1 MMKKLEGEVS
11 DVLEYHVDG
20 DEDYGTLTCG
30 ADNDAEGEAQP
41 CTFLITPSVRW
52 EGETVRVKPPQSLKF
67 NFKDNSSA
75 LNAISTLLLYF
86 YDNGQRQ
93 KRCFWHLN

>member
-1 MMKKLEGEVS
+1 MLSIADWIAFYQSRANPAPARYWWKFETSAGNDEPAGDNHDQMMKKLEGEVS

-41 CTFLITPSVRW
+41 CTFLITPSVR
-52 EGETVRVKPPQSLKF
+52 
-67 NFKDNSSA
+67 
-75 LNAISTLLLYF
+75 
-86 YDNGQRQ
+86 
-93 KRCFWHLN
+93 

>member
-20 DEDYGTLTCG
+20 DEDYGTLTCW

-41 CTFLITPSVRW
+41 CTFLITPSVR
-52 EGETVRVKPPQSLKF
+52 
-67 NFKDNSSA
+67 
-75 LNAISTLLLYF
+75 
-86 YDNGQRQ
+86 
-93 KRCFWHLN
+93 